1 MRSGKLNVNTRVI
14 ELVIFYTAMF
24 FCLLTPQKGL
34 AEIKVKEN
42 ANPPIRQSESVN
54 EPDSIVVAHRGA
66 SKMAPENTIPA
77 FRLAWE
83 QGADAIEGDFQL
95 TKDGAIV
102 CIHDKDTKRV
112 SGVKKIVEESTL
124 EDLRKLDAGS
134 WFGEKWRGT
143 QIPLIS
149 EVFATIPEGK
159 KIYIEIK
166 SESEI
171 LPRLFEELVKSGLK
185 KNQVIVISFD
195 KDVIRNFKS
204 KEPEIKAFWLS
215 DFKKDKFSGKTEP
228 SLKNVIDVLRQ
239 TGADGFSSTRKIIE
253 DSFIKA
259 IQNEGYEYHVWTV
272 DDPETARRFR
282 RLGAKSITTN
292 LPGYMKK
299 SFEGK
304 EREKR

>member
-1 MRSGKLNVNTRVI
+1 MNIRIIDWKIIIPAVLIYLLPLQEGL
-14 ELVIFYTAMF
+14 TAM
-24 FCLLTPQKGL
+24 TVEDK
-34 AEIKVKEN
+34 
-42 ANPPIRQSESVN
+42 ANPVTRQA
-54 EPDSIVVAHRGA
+54 EPANVPNPMIVAHRGA
-66 SKMAPENTIPA
+66 SKHAPENTIPA
-77 FRLAWE
+77 FKLAWE
-83 QGADAIEGDFQL
+83 EGADAIEGDFQL

-112 SGVKKIVEESTL
+112 SGVKKVVEDTTL
-124 EDLRKLDAGS
+124 EELRKLDAGS

-149 EVFATIPEGK
+149 EVFATIPAGK

-166 SESEI
+166 SGPEI
-171 LPRLFEELVKSGLK
+171 LPALFEELAGSGLK

-204 KEPEIKAFWLS
+204 KEPGIKTFWLS
-215 DFKKDKFSGKTEP
+215 DFKRDKFSGRIEP
-228 SLKNVIDVLRQ
+228 SLKGVIDVLNQ
-239 TGADGFSSTRKIIE
+239 TGADGFSSTHKLIN

-259 IQNEGYEYHVWTV
+259 IQKEGFEYHVWTV
-272 DDPETARRFR
+272 DDPETAQRFR

-299 SFEGK
+299 SLVGQ
-304 EREKR
+304 